1 MTWMSILTAII
12 FGFNRWVIFYFGL
25 LNGVYL
31 VLFLVSFAEVM
42 RFVKRT
48 FFSDY
53 EQILKSEMT
62 WPISM
67 IVPAYNEARSIVET
81 VRSLLAVN
89 YGQFEVVVVNDGSSD
104 GTLERLI
111 STFELKRT
119 DRIYHRRL
127 PTGPVRGIYA
137 SLDYPNLI
145 LVDKEWGGK
154 AEALNTGINVSRY
167 PLFCSVDADSII
179 EENALLRVVKPFME
193 HPEEMVAAGGIVR
206 IVNGCEVRDG
216 RVVRIGLPRES
227 LPVFQVVEYLR
238 AFLGGRIG
246 WSSLRSLLIISGAF
260 GLYRK
265 SEVIAAGGYDGWS
278 ETEDLE
284 LVLKLHEH
292 MRATGRRYRI
302 VFVPDPVCWTEV
314 PSTFRVLA
322 RQRNRWHRGLLQSLW
337 RHKHMIFNPGH
348 GAIGLLGLP
357 YFLLFE
363 TLTVQGHFVQKLTEP
378 AESIARDD
386 LVNRPEQLQDAAYP
400 QLGRFR
406 VLFTALQLSQV
417 ANFGEPPL
425 RPSTQRGSLNARN
438 SRSRLTDQPD
448 KRLDLITQI
457 LLPVGICSDS
467 CHRVKYRTLAFVAD
481 REESFHGGIAQA
493 TGRNISDPQQIHIIM
508 RIYENSQVGEDIF
521 YFASIKETLADD

>member
-1 MTWMSILTAII
+1 MTWMSVLITIVLA
-12 FGFNRWVIFYFGL
+12 FNRWVIFYFGL

-31 VLFLVSFAEVM
+31 LLFLVSFVEVL

-67 IVPAYNEARSIVET
+67 IVPAYNEARNIVET

-89 YGQFEVVVVNDGSSD
+89 YGQFEVVVVNDGSND

-119 DRIYHRRL
+119 DRIYRRTL

-137 SLDYPNLI
+137 SLEHPNLSV
-145 LVDKEWGGK
+145 VDKEWGGK
-154 AEALNTGINVSRY
+154 AEALNCGINVSRY
-167 PLFCSVDADSII
+167 PLFCSVDADSIM
-179 EENALLRVVKPFME
+179 EDNALLRVVKPFME
-193 HPEEMVAAGGIVR
+193 HPQEMVAAGGIVR
-206 IVNGCEVRDG
+206 IVNGCEVREG
-216 RVVRIGLPRES
+216 RVVRIGLPKKP

-265 SEVIAAGGYDGWS
+265 SVVIAAGGYDSWS

-292 MRATGRRYRI
+292 MRRTGRKYRI

-337 RHKHMIFNPGH
+337 RHKHMIFNPEY
-348 GAIGLLGLP
+348 GAIGMLGLP
-357 YFLLFE
+357 YFLVFE
-363 TLTVQGHFVQKLTEP
+363 SLGPFIEILGYITVAL
-378 AESIARDD
+378 SYR
-386 LVNRPEQLQDAAYP
+386 
-400 QLGRFR
+400 LGVLNIDFF
-406 VLFTALQLSQV
+406 VLFLIFAVFFGVFLSV
-417 ANFGEPPL
+417 AAVLLEEVSFRRYPGWEHLARLVFYGVLENFGY
-425 RPSTQRGSLNARN
+425 R
-438 SRSRLTDQPD
+438 
-448 KRLDLITQI
+448 QI
-457 LLPVGICSDS
+457 LAIFK
-467 CHRVKYRTLAFVAD
+467 VKAFWDFLRRRRAWGRMEREGFRAGPASPTLRT
-481 REESFHGGIAQA
+481 
-493 TGRNISDPQQIHIIM
+493 
-508 RIYENSQVGEDIF
+508 
-521 YFASIKETLADD
+521 

>member
-1 MTWMSILTAII
+1 MSWMSILTTIVLE
-12 FGFNRWVIFYFGL
+12 FNRWVIYYFGL

-31 VLFLVSFAEVM
+31 LLFLVSFVEVM

-62 WPISM
+62 WPISI
-67 IVPAYNEARSIVET
+67 IVPAYNEARNIIDT

-89 YGQFEVVVVNDGSSD
+89 YGQFEVVVVNDGSED

-111 STFELKRT
+111 ETFELKRT
-119 DRIYHRRL
+119 DRIYRRTL
-127 PTGPVRGIYA
+127 STGPVRGIYA
-137 SLDYPNLI
+137 SLDYPSLMV
-145 LVDKEWGGK
+145 VDKEWGGK

-193 HPEEMVAAGGIVR
+193 HPQEMVAAGGIVR
-206 IVNGCEVRDG
+206 IVNGCEVREG
-216 RVVRIGLPRES
+216 RVVRIGLPQKT
-227 LPVFQVVEYLR
+227 LPIFQVVEYLR

-265 SEVIAAGGYDGWS
+265 SEVIAVGGYDRWS

-292 MRATGRRYRI
+292 QRTTRRKYRI

-314 PSTFRVLA
+314 PTTFRVLA
-322 RQRNRWHRGLLQSLW
+322 RQRNRWHRGLLESLW
-337 RHKHMIFNPGH
+337 RHKRMLFNPEH
-348 GAIGLLGLP
+348 GVIGMLALP

-363 TLTVQGHFVQKLTEP
+363 TLGPFIEIMGYIM
-378 AESIARDD
+378 IA
-386 LVNRPEQLQDAAYP
+386 LSWF
-400 QLGRFR
+400 LGVLNVDFF
-406 VLFTALQLSQV
+406 VLFMILAIFFGVFLSV
-417 ANFGEPPL
+417 SAVLLEEISFRRYPGWEHLAKLVIAGVLENFGY
-425 RPSTQRGSLNARN
+425 R
-438 SRSRLTDQPD
+438 
-448 KRLDLITQI
+448 QI
-457 LLPVGICSDS
+457 LALFK
-467 CHRVKYRTLAFVAD
+467 VKAFWD
-481 REESFHGGIAQA
+481 FLLRRRSWGRMEREGFRRAAPPA
-493 TGRNISDPQQIHIIM
+493 TGK
-508 RIYENSQVGEDIF
+508 
-521 YFASIKETLADD
+521 A

>member
-1 MTWMSILTAII
+1 MTWMSILVAIVLA
-12 FGFNRWVIFYFGL
+12 FNRWVIYYFGL

-31 VLFLVSFAEVM
+31 LLFLVSFFEVM
-42 RFVKRT
+42 RFVRRT

-62 WPISM
+62 WPIS
-67 IVPAYNEARSIVET
+67 IVVPAFNEARTIVET

-89 YGQFEVVVVNDGSSD
+89 YGQFEVVVVNDGSAD
-104 GTLERLI
+104 TTLERLVE
-111 STFELKRT
+111 TFELKRT
-119 DRIYHRRL
+119 DRIYRRTL

-137 SLDYPNLI
+137 SLDHPSLI
-145 LVDKEWGGK
+145 VVDREWSGK
-154 AEALNTGINVSRY
+154 AGALNTGINVSRY

-193 HPEEMVAAGGIVR
+193 HPQEMVAAGGIVR
-206 IVNGCEVRDG
+206 IVNGCEVREG
-216 RVVRIGLPRES
+216 RVVRIGLPRKS

-265 SEVIAAGGYDGWS
+265 SDVIAVGGYDGSS

-292 MRATGRRYRI
+292 LRKNGRKYRI

-337 RHKHMIFNPGH
+337 RHKRMMLNPDH
-348 GAIGLLGLP
+348 GVIGMLALP

-363 TLTVQGHFVQKLTEP
+363 TLGPFVEILGYVMVALSYFLGLLNVDFFILFLLLAIFFGVFLSVAAVLLEEISFRRYP
-378 AESIARDD
+378 GWEHLAL
-386 LVNRPEQLQDAAYP
+386 LVLA
-400 QLGRFR
+400 G
-406 VLFTALQLSQV
+406 VLE
-417 ANFGEPPL
+417 NFGYRQVLALFKVKAFYDFL
-425 RPSTQRGSLNARN
+425 RRRKAWGRME
-438 SRSRLTDQPD
+438 
-448 KRLDLITQI
+448 
-457 LLPVGICSDS
+457 
-467 CHRVKYRTLAFVAD
+467 
-481 REESFHGGIAQA
+481 REGFRAAPERPGAG
-493 TGRNISDPQQIHIIM
+493 
-508 RIYENSQVGEDIF
+508 
-521 YFASIKETLADD
+521 